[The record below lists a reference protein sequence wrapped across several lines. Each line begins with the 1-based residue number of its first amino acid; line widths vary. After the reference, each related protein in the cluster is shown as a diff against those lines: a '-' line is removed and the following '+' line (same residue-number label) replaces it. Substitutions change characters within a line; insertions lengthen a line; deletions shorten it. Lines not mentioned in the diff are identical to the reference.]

1 MDFKYTYS
9 APTEEER
16 LEIESIKRQYEP
28 KEKLETKL
36 DKLRNLDKK
45 VKMFPLIL
53 SLTFGIVGTLVFGLG
68 LTLVL
73 EWNRIILGIIVA
85 TLGLIPISIAYP
97 THSII
102 YRKNKEKYADEII
115 KLSDELLNEKGEKN

>member
-45 VKMFPLIL
+45 VKIFPLIL
-53 SLTFGIVGTLVFGLG
+53 SLTFGIVGTLIFGLG

-97 THSII
+97 TYSII

>member
-28 KEKLETKL
+28 KEKSQTKL

-45 VKMFPLIL
+45 VKIFPLIL

-97 THSII
+97 TYSII

>member
-45 VKMFPLIL
+45 VKIFPLIL
-53 SLTFGIVGTLVFGLG
+53 SLTFGIVGTLIFGLG

-73 EWNRIILGIIVA
+73 EWDRIILGIIVA

-97 THSII
+97 TYSII

>member
-28 KEKLETKL
+28 KEKSETKL

-45 VKMFPLIL
+45 VKIFPLIL

-73 EWNRIILGIIVA
+73 EWNRIILGILVA

-97 THSII
+97 TYSII

>member
-16 LEIESIKRQYEP
+16 MEIESIKRQYEP
-28 KEKLETKL
+28 KVKVESKL

-45 VKMFPLIL
+45 VKLFPIIL
-53 SLTFGIVGTLVFGLG
+53 SLTLGIIGTLIFGLG

-73 EWNRIILGIIVA
+73 EWNKIILGVIVA
-85 TLGLIPISIAYP
+85 IIGLIPVFFAYP
-97 THSII
+97 TYSII
-102 YRKNKEKYADEII
+102 YGKNKEKYSEQIL

>member
-28 KEKLETKL
+28 KEKTETKL

-45 VKMFPLIL
+45 VKIFPLIL

-97 THSII
+97 TYSII
-102 YRKNKEKYADEII
+102 YRKNKEKYADDII

>member
-28 KEKLETKL
+28 KEKTETKL

-45 VKMFPLIL
+45 VKIFPLIL

-97 THSII
+97 TYSII